1 MKPSEIIQM
10 ARDYPRYWHTNDP
23 YVIAER
29 FGIYVIHRTP
39 AFKDFTA
46 QIIKTGEKNPMIISI
61 NDDYTD
67 FSKMILCAHE
77 LGHALL
83 HQNCVNYFSA
93 TGHNQHAS
101 VEYEANLFALA
112 LLTDET
118 FDQALP
124 ISLEN
129 MNNYLLK
136 TIIDYNL
143 QKKIPADN

>member
-1 MKPSEIIQM
+1 
-10 ARDYPRYWHTNDP
+10 
-23 YVIAER
+23 
-29 FGIYVIHRTP
+29 
-39 AFKDFTA
+39 
-46 QIIKTGEKNPMIISI
+46 MIISI

-93 TGHNQHAS
+93 TGHNHHAS

-118 FDQALP
+118 FDRALP
-124 ISLEN
+124 IPLEN

-143 QKKIPADN
+143 QKKTPADN